1 MNKIEK
7 IIQFLSHN
15 SWADAQILELLYDNN
30 NLNLKIENYKGEIFT
45 FMFEN
50 IYQLSFQ
57 NYLNDDI
64 SEIKYSFSIEDK
76 DDVCKVSIISAS
88 TDNEILSF
96 SFFVDSY

>member
-1 MNKIEK
+1 
-7 IIQFLSHN
+7 
-15 SWADAQILELLYDNN
+15 
-30 NLNLKIENYKGEIFT
+30 
-45 FMFEN
+45 MFEN